1 MGGQQLPTIRMPA
14 SHAGGIKT
22 DARKRR
28 MPENSRC
35 RKTGKKRLGVASAE
49 HRTLARSADRR
60 YCCRLAAWGA
70 LSPPLSPTAT
80 CGYVGDPKGGG
91 IPPRAERLHNYPA
104 LKAPDTGHY
113 IYYPCGN
120 FSMVGSSLPAAPPVR
135 SAKTRHFSIAER
147 EKEKGI

>member
-1 MGGQQLPTIRMPA
+1 MVNHTAKQIVSFRAKNYQPLPTIAMIMGGQQLPTIRMPA

-60 YCCRLAAWGA
+60 Y
-70 LSPPLSPTAT
+70 
-80 CGYVGDPKGGG
+80 
-91 IPPRAERLHNYPA
+91 
-104 LKAPDTGHY
+104 
-113 IYYPCGN
+113 
-120 FSMVGSSLPAAPPVR
+120 
-135 SAKTRHFSIAER
+135 
-147 EKEKGI
+147 